1 MGTDNER
8 GNPMADSGQILEIYS
23 TGPMTVLG
31 FGGRDILDRVDIGAC
46 RNEIVALVKQHGT
59 KKLAFDLTGV
69 KLVPSG
75 MLGLLASLRQLNV
88 EVHLCNPSD
97 DVREV
102 LEVTNLDRIL
112 QVYDIELEKDG

>member
-1 MGTDNER
+1 
-8 GNPMADSGQILEIYS
+8 MADNGQVLEIYS

-31 FGGRDILDRVDIGAC
+31 FGGREILDQVDIGAC
-46 RNEIVALVKQHGT
+46 RSEIIELVKQHNT
-59 KKLAFDLTGV
+59 QKLAFDLTGV

-75 MLGLLASLRQLNV
+75 LLGLLASLRQLNV

-102 LEVTNLDRIL
+102 LEVTKLDQIL
-112 QVYDIELEKDG
+112 QVYDVELEKGE

>member
-1 MGTDNER
+1 MTDN
-8 GNPMADSGQILEIYS
+8 GQILEIYS

-31 FGGRDILDRVDIGAC
+31 FGGHEILDQVDIGAC
-46 RNEIVALVKQHGT
+46 RDEIIALVKQHDT

-75 MLGLLASLRQLNV
+75 MLGLLASLRQLKV
-88 EVHLCNPSD
+88 EVHVCNPSD

-102 LEVTNLDRIL
+102 LEVTKLDQIL
-112 QVYDIELEKDG
+112 QVYDVQLEKDEQ

>member
-1 MGTDNER
+1 MT
-8 GNPMADSGQILEIYS
+8 DSGQILQIYS

-31 FGGRDILDRVDIGAC
+31 FGGREILDQLDIGAC
-46 RNEIVALVKQHGT
+46 RNEIIALVKEHNT
-59 KKLAFDLTGV
+59 EKLAFDLTGV

-88 EVHLCNPSD
+88 EVHVCNPSD

-102 LEVTNLDRIL
+102 LEVTKLDQIL
-112 QVYDIELEKDG
+112 QVYDVEIDKGEQ